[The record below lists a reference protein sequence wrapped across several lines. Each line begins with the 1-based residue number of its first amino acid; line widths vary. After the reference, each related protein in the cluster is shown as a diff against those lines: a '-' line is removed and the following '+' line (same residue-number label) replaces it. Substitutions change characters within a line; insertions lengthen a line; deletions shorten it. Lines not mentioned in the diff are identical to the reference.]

1 MKVEKYT
8 TVKDQTTGFKIRT
21 IQKRKRTSLRE
32 QNDKTRTQS
41 LEGIEKMPNITE
53 NEIKHFFKSKRL
65 EFDIEEAQ
73 ENAQKIKTGLGSC
86 LDDIDAIIKRCQ
98 AIRNKSK

>member
-1 MKVEKYT
+1 MPIEKYT
-8 TVKDQTTGFKIRT
+8 SVKDQTTGTRIRT
-21 IQKRKRTSLRE
+21 FPKRKRSSLRE
-32 QNDKTRTQS
+32 QNEKIRTRT
-41 LEGIEKMPNITE
+41 LEGLDEIPNITE
-53 NEIKHFFKSKRL
+53 NEIKHFFKSKQL

-73 ENAQKIKTGLGSC
+73 ENGEKIKTGLGSC